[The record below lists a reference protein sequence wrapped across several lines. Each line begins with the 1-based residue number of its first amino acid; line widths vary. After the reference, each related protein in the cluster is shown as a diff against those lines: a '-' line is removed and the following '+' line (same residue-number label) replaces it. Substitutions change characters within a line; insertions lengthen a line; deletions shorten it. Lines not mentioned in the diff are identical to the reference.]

1 MSSSPEMTPMMD
13 PRTQAKL
20 APMYTID
27 QILGHNT
34 QGEGRIHQ
42 TQDPMS
48 SPSIKGESV
57 YLACLGLISLQA
69 VYILSCADS
78 QKIISI

>member
-34 QGEGRIHQ
+34 QSQSRHQ
-42 TQDPMS
+42 IQDLKT
-48 SPSIKGESV
+48 SPNIKGET
-57 YLACLGLISLQA
+57 
-69 VYILSCADS
+69 
-78 QKIISI
+78 

>member
-13 PRTQAKL
+13 PRTQAKM

-34 QGEGRIHQ
+34 PGEQRIHQ
-42 TQDPMS
+42 DQDTLP
-48 SPSIKGESV
+48 SPNIKGEMVSIYS
-57 YLACLGLISLQA
+57 YLLFRTEALRL
-69 VYILSCADS
+69 DS
-78 QKIISI
+78 

>member
-34 QGEGRIHQ
+34 KGEGRSH
-42 TQDPMS
+42 QDPMS

-57 YLACLGLISLQA
+57 YIACSCYISLQD
-69 VYILSCADS
+69 VYIPTLECAGV
-78 QKIISI
+78 KRMLKY